1 MIKIFSK
8 IWSQLK
14 APVTIFLNFDWIL
27 VNILVNTT
35 LFKILQNIHREIG
48 HLKTS
53 LEIERER
60 EKQVRD
66 QHCQSVDES
75 VGHSLNNSGLRLFE
89 GDELEGSILF
99 KDSSRLLYLEV

>member
-1 MIKIFSK
+1 M
-8 IWSQLK
+8 
-14 APVTIFLNFDWIL
+14 
-27 VNILVNTT
+27 
-35 LFKILQNIHREIG
+35 
-48 HLKTS
+48 
-53 LEIERER
+53 
-60 EKQVRD
+60 RD